1 MADCSIGAAIMGE
14 KDLDRQTLDYYDQN
28 ASEFILG
35 TLMADMGEARHCF
48 TDYLP
53 AHALILDLGCG
64 SGRDTRFFLDK
75 GFRVDAI
82 DGSEEVCAK
91 ASAYTGIH
99 VRKMLFNELE
109 AQNIYDGIWA
119 CASVLHLPID
129 ILNDVFSRMSTAVRT
144 NGILYVSFK
153 YGCFEGERN
162 DRWFTDFTE
171 EKFLTFLQRFP
182 ELAIVNMWTSNDVR
196 PGRENEKW
204 LNIILRK
211 TVSR

>member
-1 MADCSIGAAIMGE
+1 ME
-14 KDLDRQTLDYYDQN
+14 KTNWDRQTLEYYDQN
-28 ASEFILG
+28 ASQFISG
-35 TLMADMGEARHCF
+35 TLMADMGDAQRRF
-48 TDYLP
+48 MDYLP

-119 CASVLHLPID
+119 CASILHLPKNE
-129 ILNDVFSRMSTAVRT
+129 LMDVLKRIESALKQG
-144 NGILYVSFK
+144 GILYTSFK
-153 YGCFEGERN
+153 YGSFEGMRN
-162 DRWFTDFTE
+162 GRYFTDFTE
-171 EKFLTFLQRFP
+171 ESLKSFWEKATSLQVFD
-182 ELAIVNMWTSNDVR
+182 MWVSCDVR
-196 PGRENEKW
+196 PD
-204 LNIILRK
+204 RK
-211 TVSR
+211 ELQWINLLAKRI